1 MSGLEKKHVVGLNDL
16 FLRRKRSSLLFIR
29 ALNRQIQIKKMIQI
43 QRYRIIKNFGVLKE
57 GRLSHLLDVQNRLS
71 DLAEVNL

>member
-1 MSGLEKKHVVGLNDL
+1 MSGLEKKHVVGLDDL
-16 FLRRKRSSLLFIR
+16 FLRRKRSSLLIIR
-29 ALNRQIQIKKMIQI
+29 VLNFQFQITKMIQI
-43 QRYRIIKNFGVLKE
+43 QWYRIIKNFCVLKE